1 MSNKAKIIMKHRTRI
16 ILTGMIGNL
25 VESYDMAICGLLSV
39 YFVKYLASDTLT
51 GMLAVFATFFAGY
64 LARPIGAVFLGLLS
78 DIYGRKI
85 TLAASI
91 LFMGIATALI
101 GFIPNNSVMG
111 IASMGCLLIL
121 RIIQSFSC
129 GSEYLNSSTY
139 LVENAAASYKGY
151 AGSWASFGAVAGLLI
166 ASIVTLVISYCM
178 DTYPELEKDIW
189 RIPFILALLGS
200 TVGLYIRS
208 RIPESLEY
216 IMHYAENP
224 KPKFGSL
231 FNQAFKY
238 VVENKLKTLYVF
250 ALSCLGVTST
260 FLIYIYGPIQAHI
273 YGNFNEHQIIISNII
288 ALSVMLLVS
297 PIVGR
302 LTDKMNREKII
313 CVASCGFWVLSI
325 PFFYFLSSKYYV
337 ALVLIQALIALPASA
352 YSATVTVMLTE
363 MFPINMRCT
372 VLSLLYAT
380 AASLAAGLT
389 PLLSLMLLRSTNQSI
404 APTIL
409 IIVLIA
415 LVWGVMWM
423 QHLKEKKLEATS
435 REVMNTF

>member
-1 MSNKAKIIMKHRTRI
+1 MKHRTRI

-51 GMLAVFATFFAGY
+51 GMLTVFVTFFAGY

-91 LFMGIATALI
+91 LCMGIATALI
-101 GFIPNNSVMG
+101 GFIPDNSVMG
-111 IASMGCLLIL
+111 MASMGCLLIL

-129 GSEYLNSSTY
+129 GAEYLNSSTY
-139 LVENAAASYKGY
+139 LVENAASSYKGY
-151 AGSWASFGAVAGLLI
+151 IGSWASFGAVAGLLI
-166 ASIVTLVISYCM
+166 ASIVTLVTSYWI
-178 DTYPELEKDIW
+178 DAYPELEKNIW

-224 KPKFGSL
+224 KPKLNSL
-231 FNQAFKY
+231 FNQSIKY
-238 VVENKLKTLYVF
+238 IMDNKLKTLYVF

-273 YGNFNEHQIIISNII
+273 YDNFNEHQIIISNII

-297 PIVGR
+297 PIVGK

-313 CVASCGFWVLSI
+313 CAASFGFGALSI
-325 PFFYFLSSKYYV
+325 PYFYFLSSKHYA
-337 ALVLIQALIALPASA
+337 ALVFIQALIALPASA

-389 PLLSLMLLRSTNQSI
+389 PLLSLMLLRSINQAV
-404 APTIL
+404 APTLL
-409 IIVLIA
+409 IIVLIF
-415 LVWGVMWM
+415 LVWGVMWARYLRARM
-423 QHLKEKKLEATS
+423 TS
-435 REVMNTF
+435 EIFHVQDYSKI